1 MISAVSKQL
10 KDELA
15 PIIGDVKIK
24 NLFAGYGIFY
34 SEMMFAIY
42 QNGSLYLRAEDELAQ
57 YLESLGA
64 AAYSR
69 NPDCSDVLVLYH
81 YYQLPPSVR
90 KKKTLF
96 KQVINFSIK
105 QIKRKK
111 LSENLAKKERI
122 KELANFT
129 IKHERLLAKI
139 NIHTVSDFRA
149 LGAIHSYV
157 RLKKLGIPASI
168 DLLWTFRAALMDKHV
183 NLLTEKEKSSTL
195 IKLNLMLEANGMRK
209 IKGG

>member
-81 YYQLPPSVR
+81 YYQLPLAVQKDKARLGHLIS
-90 KKKTLF
+90 L
-96 KQVINFSIK
+96 SLK
-105 QIKRKK
+105 QIQTKK
-111 LSENLAKKERI
+111 LTEALAKKSRI
-122 KELANFT
+122 KELA
-129 IKHERLLAKI
+129 KI
-139 NIHTVSDFRA
+139 NIYTVDEFRS
-149 LGAIHSYV
+149 LGATNSYV
-157 RLKKLGIPASI
+157 RLKKLGIPINI
-168 DLLWTFRAALMDKHV
+168 DMLWRFAAALKNKHV
-183 NLLTEKEKSSTL
+183 HLLTEKEKHTL
-195 IKLNLMLEANGMRK
+195 FARVNELLEANGLRK
-209 IKGG
+209 IKR

>member
-1 MISAVSKQL
+1 MISAVSQQL

-81 YYQLPPSVR
+81 YYQLPLAVQKDKARLGHLIS
-90 KKKTLF
+90 L
-96 KQVINFSIK
+96 SLK
-105 QIKRKK
+105 QIQTKK
-111 LSENLAKKERI
+111 LTEALAKKSRI
-122 KELANFT
+122 KELANLS

-139 NIHTVSDFRA
+139 NIYTVDEFRS
-149 LGAIHSYV
+149 LGATNSYV
-157 RLKKLGIPASI
+157 RLKKLGIPINI
-168 DLLWTFRAALMDKHV
+168 DMLWRFAAALKNKHV
-183 NLLTEKEKSSTL
+183 HLLTEKEKHTL
-195 IKLNLMLEANGMRK
+195 FIRVNELLEANGLRK
-209 IKGG
+209 IKR

>member
-1 MISAVSKQL
+1 MCNIRQELRNEFTELIGEVS
-10 KDELA
+10 
-15 PIIGDVKIK
+15 VK
-24 NLFAGYGIFY
+24 NLFTGYGIFQ
-34 SEMMFAIY
+34 EDTMFALF
-42 QNGSLYLRAEDELAQ
+42 QNDAIFVRAEGELVS
-57 YLESLGA
+57 YFERLGKLA
-64 AAYSR
+64 
-69 NPDCSDVLVLYH
+69 LYH

-90 KKKTLF
+90 KNKTLF
-96 KQVINFSIK
+96 KQVINLSIQ

-111 LSENLAKKERI
+111 LSDALAKKERV

-157 RLKKLGIPASI
+157 RLKKLGIQASI
-168 DLLWTFRAALMDKHV
+168 DLLWTFSAALMNKHV

-195 IKLNLMLEANGMRK
+195 TKLNLMLEANGMRK
-209 IKGG
+209 IKGY

>member
-81 YYQLPPSVR
+81 YYQLPLAVQKDKARLGHLIS
-90 KKKTLF
+90 
-96 KQVINFSIK
+96 
-105 QIKRKK
+105 
-111 LSENLAKKERI
+111 LSL
-122 KELANFT
+122 

-139 NIHTVSDFRA
+139 NIYTVDEFRS
-149 LGAIHSYV
+149 LGATNSYV
-157 RLKKLGIPASI
+157 RLKKLGIPINI
-168 DLLWTFRAALMDKHV
+168 DMLWRFAAALKNKHV
-183 NLLTEKEKSSTL
+183 HLLTEKEKHTL
-195 IKLNLMLEANGMRK
+195 FVRVNELLEANGLRK
-209 IKGG
+209 IKR

>member
-81 YYQLPPSVR
+81 YYQLPLAV
-90 KKKTLF
+90 
-96 KQVINFSIK
+96 Q
-105 QIKRKK
+105 QIQTKK
-111 LSENLAKKERI
+111 LTEALAKKSRI
-122 KELANFT
+122 KELANLS

-139 NIHTVSDFRA
+139 NIYTVDEFRS
-149 LGAIHSYV
+149 LGATNSYV
-157 RLKKLGIPASI
+157 RLKKLGIPINI
-168 DLLWTFRAALMDKHV
+168 DMLWRFAAALKNKHV
-183 NLLTEKEKSSTL
+183 HLLTEKEKHTL
-195 IKLNLMLEANGMRK
+195 FVRVNELLEANGLRK
-209 IKGG
+209 IKR

>member
-1 MISAVSKQL
+1 MPAFPHTTTNRECTLFFVSISSSAQSILNRNNYSKFYAV
-10 KDELA
+10 
-15 PIIGDVKIK
+15 K
-24 NLFAGYGIFY
+24 N
-34 SEMMFAIY
+34 
-42 QNGSLYLRAEDELAQ
+42 
-57 YLESLGA
+57 
-64 AAYSR
+64 
-69 NPDCSDVLVLYH
+69 
-81 YYQLPPSVR
+81 
-90 KKKTLF
+90 KTLF
-96 KQVINFSIK
+96 KQVINLSIQ

-139 NIHTVSDFRA
+139 NIHTVSDFRT

-209 IKGG
+209 IKGC